1 VPLPGTIIFI
11 ILAIAFA
18 RVSSPALAQ
27 ETPVSGDSLVEAS
40 IADGRIL
47 IPFLADDS
55 ASSDICGRVFLS
67 LVKYDRDLN
76 LIGELARSW
85 DVSDDNKTI
94 VFHLREGVRWHDGA
108 PCTSADVK
116 FTFDALLDPKN
127 ACPYAGSYQDIEEIS
142 APDPLT
148 VVFRYREPYAPA
160 LPKLGMG
167 VIPRHLLEGK
177 DLRASS
183 FGRHPV
189 GNGPYIFREWRTDEH
204 TILEA
209 NPAFYEGRPF
219 LNRWVTRIIP
229 DQAVQY
235 LEFIT
240 GGVDVTTLTPYQYR
254 FRSETEAFRRIG
266 AKYTYR
272 SGGYSYIGYNL
283 LDPLFGDVRV
293 RRALGMAVDRQRII
307 DGVLLGLGD
316 TITGPFW
323 KGTWSYNDAV
333 PELPYDPAG
342 ARALLREAGW
352 EDSDGDGVLTKDGR
366 PLRFKLITNQGNKV
380 REDVAVIVQRQWAEI
395 GVSAEVQV
403 IAWPTFLSEFIDKK
417 KFQAVIL
424 AWTMPVDPDPYNVWH
439 SESMGEGELNFISYK
454 NPEVDDLIMA
464 GVRTFDREKRRAIYH
479 RIHELI
485 AADQPYTFLY
495 TPYSLTAINRRI
507 RGIDPSP
514 AGLSWNFTKWWAPR
528 SEQKYLY

>member
-1 VPLPGTIIFI
+1 MHLPGTIVFI
-11 ILAIAFA
+11 IFAAAFA
-18 RVSSPALAQ
+18 RVSSPAPAQ
-27 ETPVSGDSLVEAS
+27 EQPVAGDSLVEAS

-55 ASSDICGRVFLS
+55 ASSDICGRIFAGL
-67 LVKYDRDLN
+67 LKYDRDLN
-76 LIGELARSW
+76 LVGDLARSW
-85 DVSDDNKTI
+85 EVSADNKTI
-94 VFHLREGVRWHDGA
+94 VFHLRQGVKWHDGT

-116 FTFDALLDPKN
+116 FTFGALLDPKN
-127 ACPYAGSYQDIEEIS
+127 ACPYVGSYQDIEEIS

-183 FGRHPV
+183 FGRRPL
-189 GNGPYIFREWRTDEH
+189 GNGPYIFQEWRTDEH

-209 NPAFYEGRPF
+209 NPGYFEGRPY
-219 LNRWVTRIIP
+219 LDRWVTRIIP
-229 DQAVQY
+229 DLAVQY

-240 GGVDVTTLTPYQYR
+240 GGIDVMTLTPHQYR
-254 FRSETEAFRRIG
+254 LRSESEPFRRIG
-266 AKYTYR
+266 VKYTYR

-283 LDPLFGDVRV
+283 LDPLFQDVRV
-293 RRALGMAVDRQRII
+293 RRALGMALDRRRLIE
-307 DGVLLGLGD
+307 GVLLGLGE

-333 PELPYDPAG
+333 PDLPCDPAA
-342 ARALLREAGW
+342 ARSLLKEAGW
-352 EDSDGDGVLTKDGR
+352 EDRDGDGVLDKDGR
-366 PLRFKLITNQGNKV
+366 PFRFKLITNQGNKV

-395 GVSAEVQV
+395 GVAAEVQV

-439 SESMGEGELNFISYK
+439 SDSTGEGELNFISYR
-454 NPEVDDLIMA
+454 NPEVDKLIIA

-495 TPYSLTAINRRI
+495 TPYSLTAVNRRI

-514 AGLSWNFTKWWAPR
+514 AGLSWNLTKWWVPAA
-528 SEQKYLY
+528 EQKYLY